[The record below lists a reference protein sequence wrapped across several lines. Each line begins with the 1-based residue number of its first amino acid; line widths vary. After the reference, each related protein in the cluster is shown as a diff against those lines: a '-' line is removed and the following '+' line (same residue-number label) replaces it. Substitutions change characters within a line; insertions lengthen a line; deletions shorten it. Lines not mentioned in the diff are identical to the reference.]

1 MGRAK
6 REEGNEK
13 KKESPMNYKQAIQ
26 FKFKFKEF
34 KFKLNSN
41 NKMLKA
47 YVTLYFFLWLNK
59 LFKILYKC
67 SGIQDKLNKSLSNQ

>member
-1 MGRAK
+1 MLDRTKGDGPELGGPGRKRREGTEKKKGEQEMGRAK

-26 FKFKFKEF
+26 FKFKFKKI

-41 NKMLKA
+41 NETVQA
-47 YVTLYFFLWLNK
+47 A
-59 LFKILYKC
+59 
-67 SGIQDKLNKSLSNQ
+67 